1 MSVSLNAQELQVY
14 NNIIDENKDHVGELK
29 LGKKEQVDIGIR
41 LSKSPRFWES
51 LLNST
56 LFRGVAKRHLRG
68 KTATLLT
75 KANINFVGIEK
86 RSELKFFKK
95 QKLIPKDML
104 LTNKNGQVEQHVL
117 RAHHAFEFVRACK
130 KDDHWIHGALGMK
143 ATGLAATDL
152 GHVSKDFSEFKDVM
166 PYLDNWDELGQ
177 LANTTQN
184 SADFGHLCNKASADG
199 QPNLSTLRDYV
210 ATYAQ
215 ITEGPGRA
223 QAAVDLSTQHS
234 EVKAFLPDSM
244 ISLSSPITVDDTA
257 LRIGDLRDASKAH
270 QKTIADHEYHLGGQI
285 DAFSDYVKANMQADN
300 LAAATQEIPRL
311 AKAFNSEDY
320 GRFMTK
326 LESDFPDFAEPI
338 RSALEAI
345 PGVAGGDLNYTR
357 AGGFESLPPS
367 LAAISSARENFSN
380 NKLDDVFSQLFIQHL
395 QGKSWDS
402 LGEISVGLKTVA
414 EELSKVDHALQDLS
428 QLRSIC
434 EQEGLGEMF
443 SDLLKVQV
451 RQLGS
456 NINQNSLEHLTQ
468 TIKSAVNL
476 TLVDR
481 YARDVEDKFG
491 AAIGTEAKAILLSD
505 PAIAAGTTTFRDTPA
520 HKNVQSNLKLLDAL
534 KKGIA
539 EEFTEEEFN
548 AVLNTASNLRRAENQ
563 PALLLSLDDSKTIQ
577 GLSQTFAL
585 ALMDL
590 RVKEYSRQFGL
601 ALHPFVK
608 TYLRDKEPAVFNG
621 ETRYDQGTFFQ
632 ATSINEQLSLILPY
646 VTEKYDNVNPETIK
660 YLLMSPDL
668 GSLTIDERLN
678 EIQTIH
684 QWTGF
689 LAPDKQSPNRELAQ
703 SFSRELGVK
712 YLTRPPTSVDFA
724 KDVKKIF
731 SYATSLTSKGPYSP
745 SVVAS
750 GIKGLLENQGDNSE
764 EAIRYA
770 SGLPSTVS
778 TIIIEQKEKQLFGQ
792 CVRAQVK
799 ASVLKHCQ
807 QDGHVVDAR
816 DEGLATLLSAK
827 FTDIDR
833 LPKKADFTLK
843 YIDSL
848 AKASVDIL
856 HSTSLTPSQVV
867 SYLEQASRQHV
878 EALSFNLKT
887 IDEDFSKTPKN
898 VQDALAVVLQGVVSR
913 ANEVSKVTY
922 GSILKTARENTGA
935 AAIAFLKTTVENLL
949 PPESK
954 GEVKRLDRAL
964 NELEKAW
971 QRSEYSSL
979 DKILD
984 ALPEQQQDVSRM
996 AKNGLDM
1003 ATVFL
1008 NNMRVDEG
1016 FDPATK
1022 EMISTMLKTHF
1033 DAEIASLD
1041 KLPDSANLGD
1051 IMDNKTSPIASVLI
1065 PELLLQIDVARSY
1078 REAIAKGELKEVPED
1093 AGALPKLLLEVFPKV
1108 RGFLKNEFAL
1118 GIILKGAT
1126 SKPGRF
1132 LIPRLAKPIIK
1143 LFGKNALTKEQ
1154 QDLVIATIPAA
1165 LNIVHLLD
1173 LTSDGNRERLGK
1185 YIKIM
1190 DVMVDAA
1197 NNDERPV
1204 PKEFAKEMM
1213 TAVGDLL
1220 EDWTMYGD
1228 AGFAGLKAIG
1238 QVQANT

>member
-1 MSVSLNAQELQVY
+1 MSVSLNPQELQVY
-14 NNIIDENKDHVGELK
+14 NDIIEDNKEAVGELK
-29 LGKKEQVDIGIR
+29 LDKDKRVDIGIK
-41 LSKSPRFWES
+41 LSKSPEFWKA

-68 KTATLLT
+68 KTASLLT

-95 QKLIPKDML
+95 QKIIPKDVL
-104 LTNKNGQVEQHVL
+104 LNNKNGQREQHVL
-117 RAHHAFEFVRACK
+117 RVHHAFEFVQACK
-130 KDDHWIHGALGMK
+130 NDQHWIHSALDMK
-143 ATGLAATDL
+143 ATGMAATDL
-152 GHVSKDFSEFKDVM
+152 GNITKDFSEFQDVM
-166 PYLDNWDELGQ
+166 PYLDNWEELGE
-177 LANTTQN
+177 LAK
-184 SADFGHLCNKASADG
+184 SGSAADFGHLCKGANTDG
-199 QPNLSTLRDYV
+199 ELKIDTLRQHV
-210 ATYAQ
+210 ATYSQ
-215 ITEGPGRA
+215 ISEGPGRV
-223 QAAVDLSTQHS
+223 QAAVDLSTLHS
-234 EVKAFLPDSM
+234 ETKAFLPDGI
-244 ISLSSPITVDDTA
+244 ISLSTTITVDDATQ
-257 LRIGDLRDASKAH
+257 RVSDLKKASKAH
-270 QKTIADHEYHLGGQI
+270 QTTVAEQEYHLSGQVE
-285 DAFSDYVKANMQADN
+285 AFSTFIKTNMQADN
-300 LAAATQEIPRL
+300 VTSASEEIPQL
-311 AKAFNSEDY
+311 AKAFNTEDY
-320 GRFMTK
+320 EKFMAK
-326 LESDFPDFAEPI
+326 LASDFPAFAQPI
-338 RSALEAI
+338 REAI
-345 PGVAGGDLNYTR
+345 EAFPGVAGGDLNYTR
-357 AGGFESLPPS
+357 AGGFETLPPS
-367 LAAISSARENFSN
+367 LAAIKSARDNFAR
-380 NKLDDVFSQLFIQHL
+380 NKLDDVFTQLFTQHL
-395 QGKSWDS
+395 QGQSWES
-402 LGEISVGLKTVA
+402 LGEISTGLKSVA

-428 QLRSIC
+428 QLRALC

-456 NINQNSLEHLTQ
+456 NISQESLEDITK

-491 AAIGTEAKAILLSD
+491 AAIGAEAKSVLLSD
-505 PAIAAGTTTFRDTPA
+505 ADIASGSTTFRDSPA
-520 HKNVQSNLKLLDAL
+520 HKNVQSNLKLLEAL
-534 KKGIA
+534 KRGIA

-548 AVLNTASNLRRAENQ
+548 AVLNTASNLRRADDG
-563 PALLLSLDDSKTIQ
+563 PPLLLSLDDADTIQ
-577 GLSQTFAL
+577 GLSQTFGL

-590 RVKEYSRQFGL
+590 RVKEYSRQFGM
-601 ALHPFVK
+601 ALLPFIK
-608 TYLRDKEPAVFNG
+608 NYLRDKEPDIFNG
-621 ETRYDQGTFFQ
+621 VKRYDQGTFFQ
-632 ATSINEQLSLILPY
+632 STSIDEQLTLILPY
-646 VTEKYDNVNPETIK
+646 ITEKYDNVNSETVR

-668 GSLTIDERLN
+668 GSLSIDDRLN

-703 SFSRELGVK
+703 QFARELGSK
-712 YLTRPPTSVDFA
+712 YLSRPPTSVDFA

-731 SYATSLTSKGPYSP
+731 SYATSLTNKGPYSP

-750 GIKGLLENQGDNSE
+750 GLKGLLENQGDNSD

-843 YIDSL
+843 YIESL
-848 AKASVDIL
+848 AKASADIL
-856 HSTSLTPSQVV
+856 HSTSLTPSQVI

-898 VQDALAVVLQGVVSR
+898 VQDALAVVLEGVVSR
-913 ANEVSKVTY
+913 SNEVSKVTY
-922 GSILKTARENTGA
+922 GSILKTAREDTGA

-954 GEVKRLDRAL
+954 NEVKRLDKAL
-964 NELEKAW
+964 NELQKAW

-984 ALPEQQQDVSRM
+984 TLPEQQQDVAKM

-1022 EMISTMLKTHF
+1022 EMITTMLKTHF

-1051 IMDNKTSPIASVLI
+1051 IMDNKSSPIASVLV

-1143 LFGKNALTKEQ
+1143 LFGKDVLTKEQ

-1165 LNIVHLLD
+1165 LKIVHLLD
-1173 LTSDGNRERLGK
+1173 LTNDANRERLGK

-1204 PKEFAKEMM
+1204 PKEFAKEMI
-1213 TAVGDLL
+1213 TAMGDLL
-1220 EDWTMYGD
+1220 EDWTKYGD

-1238 QVQANT
+1238 QVQ